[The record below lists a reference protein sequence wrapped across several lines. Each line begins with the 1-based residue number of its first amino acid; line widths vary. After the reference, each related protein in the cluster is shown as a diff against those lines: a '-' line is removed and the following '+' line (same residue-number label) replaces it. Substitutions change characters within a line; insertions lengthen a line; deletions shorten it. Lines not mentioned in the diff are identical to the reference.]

1 MGGNKLLLAEF
12 KYQGAMYQSFGRV
25 LDQTKPNRVF
35 YLMKRFLFPFA
46 YWNLA
51 PWGLWKGKRTLGL

>member
-1 MGGNKLLLAEF
+1 MILL
-12 KYQGAMYQSFGRV
+12 
-25 LDQTKPNRVF
+25 
-35 YLMKRFLFPFA
+35 LMKRFLFPFA